1 MSGFFI
7 GRTNVFQHDKILA
20 LGSLIAL
27 SPDSAGNQIVKSS
40 YRRVVPVFA
49 LLLAGCANDP
59 APSEQ
64 MKLTT
69 QAFSQAHDVGVDSS
83 VPEYSLA
90 KDKLERAQKAMLTE
104 EYKKARV
111 LAEQAE
117 LDVRLAEARVLNNK
131 SQTHVD
137 ELNKQIA
144 RLQKRLESTP

>member
-1 MSGFFI
+1 M
-7 GRTNVFQHDKILA
+7 K
-20 LGSLIAL
+20 
-27 SPDSAGNQIVKSS
+27 KSYCWAAS
-40 YRRVVPVFA
+40 VLA

-69 QAFSQAHDVGVDSS
+69 QAFDQAHDIGADDSI
-83 VPEYSLA
+83 PEYSLA
-90 KDKLERAQKAMLTE
+90 NDKLERARKAMRVE
-104 EYKKARV
+104 DYKKARV

-117 LDVRLAEARVLNNK
+117 LDARLAEAKVLNSK

>member
-1 MSGFFI
+1 
-7 GRTNVFQHDKILA
+7 
-20 LGSLIAL
+20 
-27 SPDSAGNQIVKSS
+27 
-40 YRRVVPVFA
+40 
-49 LLLAGCANDP
+49 
-59 APSEQ
+59 